1 MIDRRR
7 LMTGLAGLPLVAA
20 LAALGGRAQ
29 AGDEEAAPA
38 SAEGG
43 AHKAGPPR
51 IAVVYSSSVAGKLD
65 KSFNQSAS
73 EGVEAAR
80 GVLEA
85 TIREYL
91 PTEPQEEP
99 EMIERAAGEADLV
112 ITIGYGLHGFALASA
127 PRHPAARFTVIDAEV
142 DRPAFQSV
150 TFREQEGAFLA
161 GLLAAG
167 VSRTGRLG
175 FLGGM
180 PTPGIERFRKGYT
193 AGARHGGA
201 GGTIVLE
208 KMIGTT
214 QAGFQNPFA
223 GMLEAEALI
232 AAGADVI
239 FAAAGR
245 SGLGAY
251 QAACDSGVLAIGVDS
266 NQNYLFPGTMLTSV
280 IKRVDTA
287 VLQAAASFASGQWLP
302 GPLSLG
308 LREEGMGLALDHHN
322 RPLIPTDLW
331 QRVDAAREAI
341 VTGRLVV
348 ET

>member
-112 ITIGYGLHGFALASA
+112 ITIGYGLH
-127 PRHPAARFTVIDAEV
+127 
-142 DRPAFQSV
+142 
-150 TFREQEGAFLA
+150 
-161 GLLAAG
+161 
-167 VSRTGRLG
+167 
-175 FLGGM
+175 
-180 PTPGIERFRKGYT
+180 
-193 AGARHGGA
+193 
-201 GGTIVLE
+201 
-208 KMIGTT
+208 
-214 QAGFQNPFA
+214 
-223 GMLEAEALI
+223 
-232 AAGADVI
+232 
-239 FAAAGR
+239 
-245 SGLGAY
+245 
-251 QAACDSGVLAIGVDS
+251 
-266 NQNYLFPGTMLTSV
+266 
-280 IKRVDTA
+280 
-287 VLQAAASFASGQWLP
+287 
-302 GPLSLG
+302 
-308 LREEGMGLALDHHN
+308 
-322 RPLIPTDLW
+322 
-331 QRVDAAREAI
+331 
-341 VTGRLVV
+341 
-348 ET
+348 